1 MSYVPMLATQRTP
14 STTRAVK
21 LITLTTLLL
30 FAFLAAHHSWI
41 QTSAATYGGAQEYD
55 LEGKSIHS
63 QTNLAKSSEANP
75 QMTSSGV
82 DKDQAQPDKDTSRQ
96 AAVTKEAS
104 RQAELHAERELI
116 SRQAKPVSNVVYFND
131 AGIMANMGCPVPDH
145 TDITKNHTC
154 LYHNPSAGSTAFLSD
169 QWPVDRSTG
178 CAAVFRPLPADFGR
192 PWCMQKTSA
201 TAKSVRAALKKAQRQ
216 NMLHLN
222 GMTLL
227 LGMTSGP
234 NPTHQLNIH
243 FYHVYTWMK
252 QNGIQMGDLNIVVDC
267 EELSKC
273 LGTYGIGLASA
284 FGTLYALPHLP
295 PITTFDQ
302 VKFSLSVGFPFDIHK
317 YELDKALDC
326 SFLELTW
333 AVKQYYGF
341 NPSQSVSPKRV
352 VIAVR
357 RPKESRRLSNADDLL
372 SALQSQ
378 GFNASLVTF
387 GDLTFTQQLQAVSD
401 AAVLVGVTGSDLI
414 NLVFLPIT
422 GSIVEIFPVAQGKQV
437 FTPEL
442 WNLAHMLGKNHL
454 KYVSPHNSTLM
465 LDSEGHLLSD
475 RPVHQV
481 EATDVHVP
489 SLVALIEAA
498 SIASDAGNSV
508 WNRMSIEPHPSGN
521 GIRCWDR
528 TRSDPLIQVI

>member
-1 MSYVPMLATQRTP
+1 MSCVSMLASQRTL
-14 STTRAVK
+14 STSLAAK
-21 LITLTTLLL
+21 LVTVIILLL
-30 FAFLAAHHSWI
+30 LGFLAATYNWS
-41 QTSAATYGGAQEYD
+41 QASAAPYGGTQEYKF
-55 LEGKSIHS
+55 EGKTVHRR
-63 QTNLAKSSEANP
+63 TNSAESFSANP
-75 QMTSSGV
+75 QMTLSRA
-82 DKDQAQPDKDTSRQ
+82 DRDQAQLDKEASRQ
-96 AAVTKEAS
+96 AAVTKEAF
-104 RQAELHAERELI
+104 RQAELDVERKLI
-116 SRQAKPVSNVVYFND
+116 SRQAKPVRNVVYFNH
-131 AGIMANMGCPVPDH
+131 AGMMANMGCPAPH
-145 TDITKNHTC
+145 FTDTTKNYTC
-154 LYHNPSAGSTAFLSD
+154 LYHNPSAASMAFLPD
-169 QWPVDRSTG
+169 IWPVDRSTG

-192 PWCMQKTSA
+192 PWCIQKTAA

-216 NMLHLN
+216 DMLHLH

-243 FYHVYTWMK
+243 FYHVYVWMK

-273 LGTYGIGLASA
+273 LGAYGIGLANA

-295 PITTFDQ
+295 PITTFDR

-333 AVKQYYGF
+333 AVKQHYAI

-357 RPKESRRLSNADDLL
+357 RSDESRRLSNADDLF

-378 GFNASLVTF
+378 GFNASFVTF
-387 GDLTFTQQLQAVSD
+387 GELTFTQQLQAVSD

-422 GSIVEIFPVAQGKQV
+422 GSVVEIFPVAQGNQV

-454 KYVSPHNSTLM
+454 KYVSPYNSTLM

-481 EATDVHVP
+481 KATDVHVP

-498 SIASDAGNSV
+498 SIASDAGHSV
-508 WNRMSIEPHPSGN
+508 WNRMSIKPHSSGN
-521 GIRCWDR
+521 GIKCWDR
-528 TRSDPLIQVI
+528 TRTDLATN